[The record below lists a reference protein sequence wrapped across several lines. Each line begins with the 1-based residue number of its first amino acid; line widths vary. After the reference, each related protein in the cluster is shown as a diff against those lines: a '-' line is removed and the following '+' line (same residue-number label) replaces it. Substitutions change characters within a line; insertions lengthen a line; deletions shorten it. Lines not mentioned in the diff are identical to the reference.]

1 LATTRGDGTGFD
13 ILSFEGTGQERLIE
27 VKTTSYGC
35 RAPFFVTR
43 NELEVSKRKAQEYYL
58 YRIFNFRR
66 LPKLFYKQGSLEES
80 FKLDPT
86 EYMAKIW

>member
-27 VKTTSYGC
+27 VKITSYGC

-43 NELEVSKRKAQEYYL
+43 NELEVSKRKSQEYYL